1 MSRSPAA
8 ILYDADGVALAVADA
23 TAPPANTP
31 GFIGVGYD
39 GTYARF
45 IRVDASG
52 YQVFIG
58 AGVAGTPA
66 GGVVS
71 VQGVS
76 GGQALPV
83 SGTFWQATQPV
94 SSLQL
99 PVALVGGRLTIN
111 LGSWFGVTSP
121 TAGQKPMVSSIP
133 VAIAADQS
141 AIPVGQGTPPWV
153 VEGADADGAPPTEN
167 PVLVAGW
174 DGTNVETLQ
183 VVLDGTVYRLQAES
197 LIVGK
202 TVGVGAN
209 KEVTVVDDA
218 TLATTKRLQV
228 EADIAP
234 GASIII
240 GAGSLVSHR
249 GGFLVD
255 GGGSEDLIVNGSVTP
270 VEFTFGADPDD
281 DTFLRELRVIMTCGG
296 IGFDGDSFGKGA
308 ALANGLLVEV
318 TVNDGAFYDLI
329 NVQINEDMLRFAT
342 SQGIN
347 LFSEFSAATDVLVA
361 SYQFSGREKLVA
373 GSADE
378 VKITVRDNYTNVGL
392 YGMKYLT
399 ATFSGYT
406 EDT

>member
-8 ILYDADGVALAVADA
+8 ILYDADGIALAVADA

-52 YQVFIG
+52 YQVSVG
-58 AGVAGTPA
+58 AGVAGSPA

-76 GGQALPV
+76 GGQALV
-83 SGTFWQATQPV
+83 VADGGGSITIDTT
-94 SSLQL
+94 QL
-99 PVALVGGRLTIN
+99 PTVLLGGRLDTNIGAW
-111 LGSWFGVTSP
+111 LGSTVP
-121 TAGQKPMVSSIP
+121 TVGQKPLVSSIP

-141 AIPVGQGTPPWV
+141 AIPVTQGTPPWK
-153 VEGADADGAPPTEN
+153 VEGTDADGAPPTEN

-183 VVLDGTVYRLQAES
+183 VILDGTVYRLQAES

-209 KEVTVVDDA
+209 KQVTVVDDA
-218 TLATTKRLQV
+218 TLSTTKRLQV

-234 GASIII
+234 GATI
-240 GAGSLVSHR
+240 GIAAASLVAHA
-249 GGFLVD
+249 GGFLTD
-255 GGGSEDLIVNGSVTP
+255 SGGSEDLIVNGSGTP
-270 VEFTFGADPDD
+270 VEFTYEADPAEDI
-281 DTFLRELRVIMTCGG
+281 FLRELRVIMSCNG
-296 IGFDGDSFGKGA
+296 IGFDGDSFGKGH
-308 ALANGLLVEV
+308 ALTNGLLVEV

-329 NVQINEDMLRFAT
+329 NVKINEDMLRFAT

-373 GSADE
+373 GSSDE
-378 VKITVRDNYTNVGL
+378 LKITVRDNYTNVGL
-392 YGMKYLT
+392 YGMMYLT